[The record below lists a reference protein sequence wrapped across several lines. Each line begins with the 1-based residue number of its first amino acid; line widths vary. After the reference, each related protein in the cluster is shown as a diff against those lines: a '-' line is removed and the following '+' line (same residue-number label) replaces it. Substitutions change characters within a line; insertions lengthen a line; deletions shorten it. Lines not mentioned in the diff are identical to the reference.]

1 MSRPLLK
8 PREDSEDEDSDSN
21 VNTIHISVS
30 SDESADEE
38 DSSFRKEYDMN

>member
-8 PREDSEDEDSDSN
+8 LRENSEDEDSDSN
-21 VNTIHISVS
+21 VS